1 MKARNKMMW
10 LKALALWFCA
20 MLMLAGCASKAESYQ
35 DKYDLGVKYVSEGNY
50 EEAILALN
58 AAIEIDPKQVDAYL
72 TLADIYIQQNNTD
85 AAIAVIE
92 QGLATLGSDESLS
105 NKLEELTITTT
116 TDQEQSAETSS
127 TERTPESFAERE
139 TPFEELDSYLQGVI
153 QQTVTAVINNDEQ
166 SLVALCNDE
175 TFGSGKTMGVYTRID
190 NYKVYFFH
198 GDNLNDLSI
207 DIREENGTA
216 YMADV
221 SGRIG
226 DEAPYTYT
234 VSRAEGHA
242 QNWIWNGSFTMRY
255 VWYSPANEFTHGV
268 PDVEEINVTGTAVN
282 GFVDGL
288 CNLNGTETE
297 YKFESELT
305 GQFVFENCI
314 LQSAYKSEQWHNW
327 ITGTETPYGSEENNQ
342 YYEDRWGQRAYLHCM
357 HMDPRAYWFQW
368 ADADYISPYDI
379 ENVDWN

>member
-85 AAIAVIE
+85 AAVAVIE
-92 QGLATLGSDESLS
+92 QGLAALNSNESLS
-105 NKLEELTITTT
+105 NKLEELTTTTT
-116 TDQEQSAETSS
+116 TDQGQSAETSS

-139 TPFEELDSYLQGVI
+139 TPFEVLDVYLQGII
-153 QQTVTAVINNDEQ
+153 QQAVTAVINDDEQ

-175 TFGSGKTMGVYTRID
+175 TFGSYERIGVYTRID
-190 NYKVYFFH
+190 GYKVFFWH
-198 GDNLNDLSI
+198 TENLYDLSV
-207 DIREENGTA
+207 DIREENGAA

-226 DEAPYTYT
+226 DEDPYTYT
-234 VSRAEGHA
+234 VSRAEGHT
-242 QNWIWNGSFTMRY
+242 QSWIWNGPFTMRY
-255 VWYSPANEFTHGV
+255 VWYQPLDFTPI
-268 PDVEEINVTGTAVN
+268 PDIKEYNAVGTAVN
-282 GFVDGL
+282 GYVDGTFTVA
-288 CNLNGTETE
+288 GTITGKYDDHKYNE
-297 YKFESELT
+297 ELT
-305 GQFVFENCI
+305 FENCV
-314 LQSAYKSEQWHNW
+314 LVSGHQLKQWHNL
-327 ITGTETPYGSEENNQ
+327 GKGVVNPYQTEEDNQ
-342 YYEDRWGQRAYLHCM
+342 YDKDRWGQRAYLYCM
-357 HMDPRAYWFQW
+357 FIDPTTDWFQW
-368 ADADYISPYDI
+368 VDADYISPYDM
-379 ENVDWN
+379 ENIDWN

>member
-234 VSRAEGHA
+234 VSRAEGHT
-242 QNWIWNGSFTMRY
+242 QSWIWNGPFTMRY
-255 VWYSPANEFTHGV
+255 VWYQPFDFIPI
-268 PDVEEINVTGTAVN
+268 PDVTEYNAVGAAVN
-282 GFVDGL
+282 GYVDGTFTVA
-288 CNLNGTETE
+288 GTTTGK
-297 YKFESELT
+297 YDDNKYNDELT
-305 GQFVFENCI
+305 FENCVLI
-314 LQSAYKSEQWHNW
+314 SGHRLEQWHNL
-327 ITGTETPYGSEENNQ
+327 GKGVVNPYQTEEDNQ
-342 YYEDRWGQRAYLHCM
+342 YDKDRWGQRAYLYCM
-357 HMDPRAYWFQW
+357 SIDPTTDWFQW
-368 ADADYISPYDI
+368 VDADYISPYDM
-379 ENVDWN
+379 ENIDWN

>member
-10 LKALALWFCA
+10 LKALALWFCV
-20 MLMLAGCASKAESYQ
+20 MLMLTGCTSKAESYQ

-92 QGLATLGSDESLS
+92 QGLATLGSNESLS
-105 NKLEELTITTT
+105 NKLEELTTTTT

-127 TERTPESFAERE
+127 IERTPESFSERE
-139 TPFEELDSYLQGVI
+139 KTFEELDAYLQGVI
-153 QQTVTAVINNDEQ
+153 QQAVTAVINNDEQ
-166 SLVALCNDE
+166 ALVALCNDE
-175 TFGSGKTMGVYTRID
+175 AFGSSETIRIYTRID
-190 NYKVYFFH
+190 NYKVYFWH
-198 GDNLNDLSI
+198 TDNLYNLSV
-207 DIREENGTA
+207 DIREENGAA

-221 SGRIG
+221 SGRIS
-226 DEAPYTYT
+226 DEVPYTYIF
-234 VSRAEGHA
+234 SRAEGHT
-242 QNWIWNGSFTMRY
+242 QSWIWNGPFTMRY
-255 VWYSPANEFTHGV
+255 VWYSPAKEFTHGV

-288 CNLNGTETE
+288 CNLSGTETE

-314 LQSAYKSEQWHNW
+314 LQSAYESEQWHNW
-327 ITGTETPYGSEENNQ
+327 ITGAETPYGSKENSQ
-342 YYEDRWGQRAYLHCM
+342 YCEDRLGQRAYLYCM
-357 HMDPRAYWFQW
+357 FIDPSTDWFQW
-368 ADADYISPYDI
+368 VDADYISPYDM
-379 ENVDWN
+379 ENIDWN